1 MRKVRVQ
8 VQGPLIEN
16 TIRSLLPTSKVCG
29 QRPFYSD
36 PYRVNNSREPRTEKV
51 HQGAR
56 KPGWETRELLS

>member
-36 PYRVNNSREPRTEKV
+36 RSVVP
-51 HQGAR
+51 
-56 KPGWETRELLS
+56 KPEWALDRGGLFKALAVGPQP